1 MSEIR
6 RLYRS
11 TRDAMAGGVCG
22 GLAEYLET
30 DPTIVR
36 IAAVVLTISFPPL
49 LLAYLLA
56 WIIVPQGPEAAAPAA
71 TPAPAGETVAGS
83 GGRRSA
89 ELLAGLVLVS
99 LGLFLLAERLEL
111 FDLWIFR
118 WISWGNLWPL
128 TLVGLGV
135 YLVYR
140 GFSSSRQRDG
150 TSAAPPTEGPPTV

>member
-11 TRDAMAGGVCG
+11 THDAMAGGVCG

-36 IAAVVLTISFPPL
+36 IAAVALTLSFPPL

-56 WIIVPQGPEAAAPAA
+56 WIIVPQGPESAA
-71 TPAPAGETVAGS
+71 TVATSAPPVESAEAS

-89 ELLAGLVLVS
+89 ELLAGLVLVC
-99 LGLFLLAERLEL
+99 LGLFLLAERLDL

-118 WISWGNLWPL
+118 WIRWGNLWPL

-140 GFSSSRQRDG
+140 GFSYSGQREG
-150 TSAAPPTEGPPTV
+150 ARAGSHPEGPPSV